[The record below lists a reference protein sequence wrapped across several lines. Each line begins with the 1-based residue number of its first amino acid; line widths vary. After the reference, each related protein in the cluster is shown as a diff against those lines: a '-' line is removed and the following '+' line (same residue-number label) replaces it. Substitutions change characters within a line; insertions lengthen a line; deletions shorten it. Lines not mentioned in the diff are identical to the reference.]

1 MIYEKDYLK
10 YQKITWQW
18 VRGHEQNKLEQMNQ
32 PEEPALRE
40 FFCDT

>member
-18 VRGHEQNKLEQMNQ
+18 VRGHEQNKFNERVDEL
-32 PEEPALRE
+32 ARRA
-40 FFCDT
+40 CS